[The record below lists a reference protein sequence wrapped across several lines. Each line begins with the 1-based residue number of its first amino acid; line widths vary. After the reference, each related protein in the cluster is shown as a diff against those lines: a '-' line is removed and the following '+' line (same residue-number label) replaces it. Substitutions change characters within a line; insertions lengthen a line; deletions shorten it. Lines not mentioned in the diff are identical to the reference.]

1 MFTNLEPT
9 TIFIIIFSLCLGGFT
24 KGVISWGFP
33 VISLPILTIV
43 LPPTSALFLL
53 FFPIIFAN
61 IREINFKNMSNYNKL
76 IPFSVGI
83 FSGILIGSYIF
94 HNTKSEIISI
104 AIGITIIIFAFINFK
119 GFKINEI
126 LVSNKLFGLLYGL
139 FSGVIGGMTTVL
151 GPLMI
156 IYLVSLN
163 FSKERFSQNVSFLVF
178 ATLIP
183 LYIMF
188 FIYQKVVINDF
199 LVTSLALIPAM
210 FMQYI
215 GLKIRDKIPQE
226 TFKNLTLIFL
236 TFVGLLVLYKHLLI
250 MATC

>member
-1 MFTNLEPT
+1 MFINLDPT

-76 IPFSVGI
+76 IPFSIGI

-119 GFKINEI
+119 GFKISEI

-183 LYIMF
+183 LYMMF
-188 FIYQKVVINDF
+188 FVYQKVVVNDF

-210 FMQYI
+210 FMQYL

-226 TFKNLTLIFL
+226 TFKNLTLVFL
-236 TFVGLLVLYKHLLI
+236 TFVGLLVLYKHLP
-250 MATC
+250 

>member
-1 MFTNLEPT
+1 MFTNLDPT
-9 TIFIIIFSLCLGGFT
+9 TVFIIIFSLCLGGFT

-76 IPFSVGI
+76 IPFSIGI

-139 FSGVIGGMTTVL
+139 FSKL
-151 GPLMI
+151 
-156 IYLVSLN
+156 
-163 FSKERFSQNVSFLVF
+163 FL
-178 ATLIP
+178 L
-183 LYIMF
+183 
-188 FIYQKVVINDF
+188 
-199 LVTSLALIPAM
+199 
-210 FMQYI
+210 
-215 GLKIRDKIPQE
+215 
-226 TFKNLTLIFL
+226 
-236 TFVGLLVLYKHLLI
+236 
-250 MATC
+250 

>member
-1 MFTNLEPT
+1 MFTNLDPT

-76 IPFSVGI
+76 IPFSIGI

-236 TFVGLLVLYKHLLI
+236 TFVGLLVLYKHLL
-250 MATC
+250 

>member
-1 MFTNLEPT
+1 MFTNLDPT

-61 IREINFKNMSNYNKL
+61 IREINFKNMRNYKKL
-76 IPFSVGI
+76 IPFSIGI

-236 TFVGLLVLYKHLLI
+236 TFVGLLVLYKHLL
-250 MATC
+250 

>member
-1 MFTNLEPT
+1 MFSNLDHIT
-9 TIFIIIFSLCLGGFT
+9 LLVILFSLCLGGFT

-76 IPFSVGI
+76 IPFSIGI

-236 TFVGLLVLYKHLLI
+236 TFVGLLVLYKHLL
-250 MATC
+250 